1 MKFNAQA
8 IINNLKESMNMEGI
22 PFMEG
27 KTPSELIEGQVVTL
41 CDYGFIDG
49 KDGKYVVFMIKEDT
63 EHFYFGGLVLTQLC
77 EQLDQYSDEE
87 IEEVLKTGIPFTTD
101 KKKSKNGRNYTKVTL
116 L

>member
-1 MKFNAQA
+1 MKFNAQS

-27 KTPSELIEGQVVTL
+27 RTPSELTEGEVVTL
-41 CDYGFIDG
+41 SDYGFIDG
-49 KDGKYVVFMIKEDT
+49 KDGKYVVYMIKEDT

-87 IEEVLKTGIPFTTD
+87 IEEVLKKGIQFTTA